1 MHTKNDKI
9 RKRFVERRID
19 RREVLLPL
27 DRELVSMVREK
38 RGAKARR
45 APEQTSDLPSVFQPL
60 TDTSAEPRT

>member
-1 MHTKNDKI
+1 
-9 RKRFVERRID
+9 
-19 RREVLLPL
+19 
-27 DRELVSMVREK
+27 MVREK